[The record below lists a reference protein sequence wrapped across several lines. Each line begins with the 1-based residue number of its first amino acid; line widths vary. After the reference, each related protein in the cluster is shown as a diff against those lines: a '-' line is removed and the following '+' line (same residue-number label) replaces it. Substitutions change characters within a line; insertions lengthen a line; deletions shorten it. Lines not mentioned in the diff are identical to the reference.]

1 MPPYCIT
8 PDEIDLVVDVAAEG
22 IERAVAGDS

>member
-8 PDEIDLVVDVAAEG
+8 PDQIDFMVGVAREG
-22 IERAVAGDS
+22 VEHAIA